1 MAEITNGAS
10 IKDVPIIVLGFDAA
24 DIKLIEEWATQGH
37 LPTFATLLDNAA
49 HGKLDTTS
57 AVLQGSVWTSFAT
70 GCNPGKHGSYFLM
83 QMRNRKNEI
92 ARIRADHCF
101 RLPFWAWFN
110 GDAEKAVV
118 IDVPKIAPL
127 PEMNGLQVVEWGA
140 FDHYWQYSTSTTE
153 EAKVLINEFGKH
165 PLLEDSSGPR
175 NASDC
180 LRYKKLLIQGVKM
193 KHRLNMGLLE
203 KYQPRI
209 LVSVFGETHPAG
221 HYFWR
226 FQDSNYPEYEPNEQM
241 QSALR
246 DVYGAVDEALGEL
259 IEKYNDKYTIMIVS
273 GHGICADYNPHYLLQ
288 DLLYRM
294 GMTVKPEPS
303 RQSDSTEPVS
313 IKKRVMRGVR
323 NAIPGPIRRI
333 LNRYVVPPEMQEQM
347 MLMNAVSG
355 IDFARSK
362 AFCLPS
368 DLQGFIRINLKGR
381 EPTGVVSPDGYDA
394 VCQELEDELFS
405 LENSSNG
412 EKVVK
417 KIFRTREVYAGADNL
432 DQLPDL
438 CVLWNTNSP
447 ISNVRSP
454 NHGTLEGERKLLE
467 RSGNHRPEGF
477 FFASGPNID
486 TNIRNIRG
494 HILDIAPT
502 IFQLMGK
509 SIPEDLDGVPLPI
522 TAHIAKDETR

>member
-1 MAEITNGAS
+1 
-10 IKDVPIIVLGFDAA
+10 
-24 DIKLIEEWATQGH
+24 
-37 LPTFATLLDNAA
+37 
-49 HGKLDTTS
+49 
-57 AVLQGSVWTSFAT
+57 
-70 GCNPGKHGSYFLM
+70 
-83 QMRNRKNEI
+83 
-92 ARIRADHCF
+92 
-101 RLPFWAWFN
+101 
-110 GDAEKAVV
+110 
-118 IDVPKIAPL
+118 
-127 PEMNGLQVVEWGA
+127 
-140 FDHYWQYSTSTTE
+140 
-153 EAKVLINEFGKH
+153 
-165 PLLEDSSGPR
+165 
-175 NASDC
+175 
-180 LRYKKLLIQGVKM
+180 
-193 KHRLNMGLLE
+193 
-203 KYQPRI
+203 
-209 LVSVFGETHPAG
+209 
-221 HYFWR
+221 
-226 FQDSNYPEYEPNEQM
+226 
-241 QSALR
+241 
-246 DVYGAVDEALGEL
+246 
-259 IEKYNDKYTIMIVS
+259 
-273 GHGICADYNPHYLLQ
+273 
-288 DLLYRM
+288 
-294 GMTVKPEPS
+294 
-303 RQSDSTEPVS
+303 
-313 IKKRVMRGVR
+313 
-323 NAIPGPIRRI
+323 
-333 LNRYVVPPEMQEQM
+333 MQEQM